1 MIMFN
6 HKHIEAVG
14 KLNRQIERLEKTNA
28 RLKELVLKSKG

>member
-14 KLNRQIERLEKTNA
+14 KLNRQIERWEEANA
-28 RLKELVLKSKG
+28 RLKELVLESKG

>member
-6 HKHIEAVG
+6 HTHIEAVG
-14 KLNRQIERLEKTNA
+14 KLNRRIERLEKANA